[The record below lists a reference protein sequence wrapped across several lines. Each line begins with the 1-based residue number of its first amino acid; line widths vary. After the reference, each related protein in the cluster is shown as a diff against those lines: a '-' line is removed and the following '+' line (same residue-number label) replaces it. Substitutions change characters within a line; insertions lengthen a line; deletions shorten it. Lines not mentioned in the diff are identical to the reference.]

1 MVEGSRSR
9 DRRGSRMSLAMSR
22 PPGLL
27 ALTGIRGVAAW
38 FVVLYHMRLSLAP
51 NIPEGATAI
60 LARGY
65 LAVDLFFMLSGFV
78 LWLNY
83 GNRIRTGGIRHIPG
97 FLTRRIA
104 RIWPLHAF
112 MLCVAIAFSLLL
124 LAMGK
129 DVGASWSELPLH
141 FLLIHGWGFTS
152 ELAWNDPSWSISVE
166 FAAYLLFACLPLIV
180 DWEKL
185 SAEALSLLLI
195 ALAILLHHLMA
206 SGGAVSLNDHIPTLG
221 IIRALVEFTMGTIL
235 CGLWHHWRN
244 GSRAAILIAVS
255 LFACFLILKGSSMPE
270 TAVAPGILAAL
281 LLLVAVTSERR
292 FNPLSAG
299 SIHYLGLI
307 SYSTYLVHF
316 LLFAF
321 FKIAFVDE
329 AYDVALPLAC
339 LYLLITAAASAVLFH
354 GLEQPAQRA
363 LNIFFD
369 KWLYRISGITPDRGR
384 EAYNQAAGES

>member
-1 MVEGSRSR
+1 
-9 DRRGSRMSLAMSR
+9 MSR

-27 ALTGIRGVAAW
+27 ALTGIRGIAAW

-51 NIPEGATAI
+51 NIPEVATAI

-83 GNRIRTGGIRHIPG
+83 GERIRTGGIREIPG

-112 MLCVAIAFSLLL
+112 MLCVAIAFALLL
-124 LAMGK
+124 LALGK

-141 FLLIHGWGFTS
+141 FLLLHGWGFTNQLS
-152 ELAWNDPSWSISVE
+152 WNDPSWSISVE
-166 FAAYLLFACLPLIV
+166 FAAYLLFPCLSLIV

-185 SAEALSLLLI
+185 SAAALSLLLV
-195 ALAILLHHLMA
+195 ALAILLHQLMA
-206 SGGAVSLNDHIPTLG
+206 SGGAVSLNDFIPNLG

-235 CGLWHHWRN
+235 CGLWLHWRH
-244 GSRAAILIAVS
+244 GRRAAILITLS
-255 LFACFLILKGSSMPE
+255 LFLCFLILKGSSMPE
-270 TAVAPGILAAL
+270 TAVAPGVLAAL
-281 LLLVAVTSERR
+281 LLLVAATSEGR
-292 FNPLSAG
+292 FNPLSSG
-299 SIHYLGLI
+299 PIHYLGLI

-321 FKIAFVDE
+321 FKIALVDE
-329 AYDVALPLAC
+329 AYDLALPLAC
-339 LYLLITAAASAVLFH
+339 LYLLITAAASGALFH

-363 LNIFFD
+363 LNSFFD
-369 KWLYRISGITPDRGR
+369 KWLFRIGGITPDGMRKGCS
-384 EAYNQAAGES
+384 QAAGQ